1 MFSQIYLDTD
11 ITICKQYHPL
21 VRMEPETPA
30 VISLLVPSMKHL
42 HEIRYFDKVLHR
54 LGVSY
59 FAFQAFR
66 TEK

>member
-1 MFSQIYLDTD
+1 MFSQISLDTD
-11 ITICKQYHPL
+11 ITISKQYHPL

-42 HEIRYFDKVLHR
+42 HEIRYFDKLLHC

-59 FAFQAFR
+59 SAFQAFR